1 MTSATGHRNADTR
14 GVGRGGFTLIELML
28 VMAMLMI
35 VLGVAF
41 PSLKHFFRG
50 RNLDSEARRFVSLT
64 HFGQS
69 RAVSEGVPMVLW
81 IDASEKT
88 YGLQA
93 AAGYL
98 PEDNKAVEFEL
109 DKDMQIEVS
118 AAATVTGTGTANRS
132 PMLSGT
138 GSTLPMIRFS
148 PDGFISDPS
157 PDTIQ
162 LRQGEEDAVQIGL
175 SANRLNYEIQASQSP
190 NARR

>member
-1 MTSATGHRNADTR
+1 MILRIGHKSADPCG
-14 GVGRGGFTLIELML
+14 GCPGGFTLIELML
-28 VMAMLMI
+28 VMATLLI

-41 PSLKHFFRG
+41 PSLKHFFRA

-64 HFGQS
+64 RYGQS

-81 IDASEKT
+81 IDAAERT

-93 AAGYL
+93 AAGYMD
-98 PEDNKAVEFEL
+98 EDSKAVEFEW
-109 DKDMQIEVS
+109 DKELRVEVTV
-118 AAATVTGTGTANRS
+118 AATARSANRRS
-132 PMLSGT
+132 PLASGA

-157 PDTIQ
+157 PDSIL
-162 LRQGEEDAVQIGL
+162 LRQSEEDSVWIGQ
-175 SANRLNYEIQASQSP
+175 SANRLNYEIQANPLP